1 MGYRATE
8 ELEMNTIG
16 TFDRE
21 YDNGDLA
28 INDIALDESGE
39 NILMLDGQEA
49 IMRVLKHRVD
59 TRKYECQYDMNKGV
73 DYFNTIFQKS
83 SLIPLWI
90 SNMIEEITNSP
101 DIASVEYFH
110 PEVNYETQK
119 LSYRC
124 GVITSTGEEEL
135 NGEL

>member
-1 MGYRATE
+1 
-8 ELEMNTIG
+8 MNTIG

-28 INDIALDESGE
+28 INDIALDESGK
-39 NILMLDGQEA
+39 NVLMLDGQEA
-49 IMRVLKHRVD
+49 VMRVLKHRVD

-101 DIASVEYFH
+101 DIVSGEYFH

-119 LSYRC
+119 LSYRG
-124 GVITSTGEEEL
+124 GVITSNGEEEL

>member
-1 MGYRATE
+1 
-8 ELEMNTIG
+8 
-16 TFDRE
+16 
-21 YDNGDLA
+21 
-28 INDIALDESGE
+28 
-39 NILMLDGQEA
+39 
-49 IMRVLKHRVD
+49 MRVLKHRVD

-101 DIASVEYFH
+101 DIVSVEYFH

-124 GVITSTGEEEL
+124 GVITSNGEEEL

>member
-1 MGYRATE
+1 
-8 ELEMNTIG
+8 MNTIG

-28 INDIALDESGE
+28 INDIALDESGK

-49 IMRVLKHRVD
+49 VMRVLKHRVD

-101 DIASVEYFH
+101 NIVSVEYFH

-124 GVITSTGEEEL
+124 GVITSNGEEEL

>member
-1 MGYRATE
+1 
-8 ELEMNTIG
+8 MNTIG

-28 INDIALDESGE
+28 INDIALDESGK
-39 NILMLDGQEA
+39 NVLMLDGQEA
-49 IMRVLKHRVD
+49 VMRVLKHRVD

-101 DIASVEYFH
+101 DIVSVEYFH

-124 GVITSTGEEEL
+124 GVITSNGEEEL

>member
-1 MGYRATE
+1 
-8 ELEMNTIG
+8 MNTIG

-28 INDIALDESGE
+28 INDIALDESGK

-49 IMRVLKHRVD
+49 VMRVLKHRVD

-101 DIASVEYFH
+101 DIVSVEYFH

-124 GVITSTGEEEL
+124 GVITSNGEEEL

>member
-1 MGYRATE
+1 
-8 ELEMNTIG
+8 MNTIG

-28 INDIALDESGE
+28 INDIALDESGK

>member
-1 MGYRATE
+1 
-8 ELEMNTIG
+8 MNTIG

-28 INDIALDESGE
+28 INDIALDESGK

-49 IMRVLKHRVD
+49 VMRILKHRVD

-101 DIASVEYFH
+101 DIVSVEYFH

-124 GVITSTGEEEL
+124 GVITSNGEEEL

>member
-1 MGYRATE
+1 
-8 ELEMNTIG
+8 MNTIG

-28 INDIALDESGE
+28 INDIALDETGK
-39 NILMLDGQEA
+39 NVLMLDGQEA
-49 IMRVLKHRVD
+49 VMRVLKHRVD

-101 DIASVEYFH
+101 DIVSVEYFH

-124 GVITSTGEEEL
+124 GVITSNGEEEL

>member
-1 MGYRATE
+1 
-8 ELEMNTIG
+8 MNTIG

-28 INDIALDESGE
+28 INDIALDESGK

-49 IMRVLKHRVD
+49 VMRVLKHRVD

-101 DIASVEYFH
+101 DIVSVEYFH

-119 LSYRC
+119 FSYRC
-124 GVITSTGEEEL
+124 GVITSNGEEEL

>member
-1 MGYRATE
+1 
-8 ELEMNTIG
+8 MNTIG

-28 INDIALDESGE
+28 INDIALDESGK
-39 NILMLDGQEA
+39 NILPLHAQEA
-49 IMRVLKHRVD
+49 VLRALQHRVD

-101 DIASVEYFH
+101 DIVSVEYFH

-124 GVITSTGEEEL
+124 GVITSNGEEEL

>member
-1 MGYRATE
+1 
-8 ELEMNTIG
+8 MNTIR

-28 INDIALDESGE
+28 INDIALDETGK
-39 NILMLDGQEA
+39 NVLMLDGQEA
-49 IMRVLKHRVD
+49 VMRVLKHRVD

-101 DIASVEYFH
+101 DIVSVEYFH

-124 GVITSTGEEEL
+124 GVITSNGEEEL

>member
-1 MGYRATE
+1 
-8 ELEMNTIG
+8 MNTIG

-28 INDIALDESGE
+28 INDIALDESGK

-49 IMRVLKHRVD
+49 VMRVLKHRVD
-59 TRKYECQYDMNKGV
+59 TLKYECQYDMNKGV

-101 DIASVEYFH
+101 DIVSVEYFH

-124 GVITSTGEEEL
+124 GVITSNGEEEL